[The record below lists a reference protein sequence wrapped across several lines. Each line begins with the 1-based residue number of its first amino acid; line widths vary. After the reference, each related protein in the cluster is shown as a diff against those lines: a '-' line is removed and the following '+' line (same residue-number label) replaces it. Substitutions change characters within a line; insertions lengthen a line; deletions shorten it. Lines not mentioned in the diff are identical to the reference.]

1 MKIELDLPEIEG
13 FEPDE
18 GKQPRMAKK
27 GDNYTGI
34 TGIVSKWQSSK
45 DTEHAYIILKKK
57 APEYRTHEEKVWL
70 DGRYHL
76 TRYVEIKAIEDAIG
90 VIDSHYN
97 WGFDNRE
104 MIKQLKELIK

>member
-1 MKIELDLPEIEG
+1 MKIELDLPDIEG

-18 GKQPRMAKK
+18 GKQPRRPKL
-27 GDNYTGI
+27 DEWYVGI
-34 TGIVSKWQSSK
+34 NSRVPRQAGEI
-45 DTEHAYIILKKK
+45 HCGLAIILKKK